1 MTTKPKAKKFRVR
14 RDSPLAGMGA
24 SDRRVRLQPGDEEEV
39 DDGFGDMK
47 FGDAAKAERAA
58 ERGAARGAQRREL
71 QAGDVS
77 GDIAGPREVAAE
89 TELDAIRREGLTGR
103 QLRMARR
110 MAQKNGIAATSDF
123 DAVRQLRAQGLD
135 PFQRANM
142 LELVVADSQ
151 AEADGA
157 LPSSGRGGLP
167 ARTDEGPG
175 KLPKTIDP
183 AKVPSTEVH
192 TPEERPEV
200 ARARDIMKIQRDIA
214 RRRRRRFILMMARLA
229 FFVALPTF
237 LAGFYFYRV
246 ATPLYAT
253 KSEFVIQKAEP
264 GAASTSMGSLF
275 AGTQFATSQDSISV
289 QSYLQSRDA
298 MMRLDKDIGFKSAFE
313 GDKIDPIL
321 RLPDHASNEAA
332 YRLYQRMVKI
342 GYDPTEG
349 SIKMEVIAPTAK
361 ESAEFSRA
369 LISYAE
375 QQVDQMTQRLRED
388 QMTGARD
395 SYDDAEK
402 KLSTAQAKVVDLQKK
417 FKVLSSD
424 VEVTLVTAQIQAL
437 DQQLTQNKLNL
448 QEMLANP
455 NPTQARVDP
464 LKRRIANIE
473 DQIKTLR
480 ARMTENTSSGTSLA
494 TVQSDLLGAQ
504 ADVQTRQLMLSQAL
518 QSLETARIEANRQV
532 RYLSL
537 SVSPVAP
544 DKPSY
549 PRAFENTLVAFLI
562 FAGLYLMV
570 SMTVSI
576 LREQVSA

>member
-1 MTTKPKAKKFRVR
+1 MTTKPKAKKFRIR
-14 RDSPLAGMGA
+14 RDSPLAAMAAGE
-24 SDRRVRLQPGDEEEV
+24 RRARPEPEEEDV
-39 DDGFGDMK
+39 EDGFGDQR
-47 FGDAAKAERAA
+47 FPTAAPD
-58 ERGAARGAQRREL
+58 
-71 QAGDVS
+71 DVL
-77 GDIAGPREVAAE
+77 GPREVAGE
-89 TELDAIRREGLTGR
+89 TEIDSIRREGLTGR

-123 DAVRQLRAQGLD
+123 DAVRQLRARGLD

-142 LELVVADSQ
+142 LELVVAES
-151 AEADGA
+151 EGETFGGGE
-157 LPSSGRGGLP
+157 PPTKGRAGLP

-175 KLPKTIDP
+175 KLPQTVKP
-183 AKVPSTEVH
+183 AQLPSTEVGKPSD
-192 TPEERPEV
+192 TPE
-200 ARARDIMKIQRDIA
+200 ALRARDIVRIQRDIA
-214 RRRRRRFILMMARLA
+214 KRRRRRMILMAARLA
-229 FFVALPTF
+229 FFVLFPTF
-237 LAGFYFYRV
+237 LAGFYFYKV

-264 GAASTSMGSLF
+264 GAASSSMGSLF

-298 MMRLDKDIGFKSAFE
+298 MLRLNKDIGFKRAFE

-321 RLPDHASNEAA
+321 RLPDNATNEAA
-332 YRLYQRMVKI
+332 YSLFQRMVKI

-349 SIKMEVIAPTAK
+349 TIKMEVMAPTGQ

-388 QMTGARD
+388 QMTGARQ

-402 KLSTAQAKVVDLQKK
+402 KLSDAQHKVVDLQQK

-424 VEVTLVTAQIQAL
+424 VEVTLVTSQIQAL
-437 DQQLTQNKLNL
+437 DTQLTQSRLNL
-448 QEMLANP
+448 QEMLSNP
-455 NPTQARVDP
+455 NPPMARVNP
-464 LKRRIANIE
+464 LQRRIANIE
-473 DQIKTLR
+473 DQIQTLR
-480 ARMTENTSSGTSLA
+480 ARMTENTKNGVSLA
-494 TVQSDLLGAQ
+494 KVQSDLLAAQ
-504 ADVQTRQLMLSQAL
+504 ADVQTRQMMLAQAL
-518 QSLETARIEANRQV
+518 QALETARIEANRQV

-544 DKPSY
+544 DRATY
-549 PRAFENTLVAFLI
+549 PRAFENTLVAFLL